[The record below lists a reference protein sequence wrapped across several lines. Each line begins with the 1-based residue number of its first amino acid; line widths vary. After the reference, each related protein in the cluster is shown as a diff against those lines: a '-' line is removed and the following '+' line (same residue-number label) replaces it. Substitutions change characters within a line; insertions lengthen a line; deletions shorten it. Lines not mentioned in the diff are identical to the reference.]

1 VKSGSLE
8 ESQLKKWDVIN
19 LIKNRQTTVS
29 CIVVLVFGLLLFY
42 TGTDGFTAYTAETA
56 RVTKLVEEQPH
67 FPQVTFEDSE
77 GRTYSISEFE
87 GKYVFI
93 TFIYTG
99 CTTICIKL
107 EENMSQ
113 VYDLLPSEYIGKDIV
128 FLSISFDPGKDDPA
142 TLNKYKDLF
151 GSDGET
157 WRMARIPDQGQLDT
171 LLEKYGVIVIPD
183 GNGNFAHNSAFYLVD
198 RQGALVDVMNFTKV
212 NVAADKLKE
221 ILEAERGK

>member
-1 VKSGSLE
+1 
-8 ESQLKKWDVIN
+8 VIN
-19 LIKNRQTTVS
+19 LIKNRQTMIS
-29 CIVVLVFGLLLFY
+29 CLVVLVFGLLLFY
-42 TGTDGFTAYTAETA
+42 TGTDGFTAYTAEKA
-56 RVTKLVEEQPH
+56 RVTKLVEEQPQ

-157 WRMARIPDQGQLDT
+157 WRMARIPDQKQLDT
-171 LLEKYGVIVIPD
+171 LLEKFGVIVIPD

-198 RQGALVDVMNFTKV
+198 RQGALVDVMDFTKV
-212 NVAADKLKE
+212 NEAADRLE
-221 ILEAERGK
+221 QTLEADRGK